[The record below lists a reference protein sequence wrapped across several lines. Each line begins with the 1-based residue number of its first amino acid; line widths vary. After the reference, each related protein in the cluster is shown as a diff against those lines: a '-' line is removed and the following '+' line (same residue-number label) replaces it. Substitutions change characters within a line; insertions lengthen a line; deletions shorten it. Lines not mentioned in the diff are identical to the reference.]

1 MINILDFISGM
12 VFGCIGTIMTLLV
25 MTGHEKYFES

>member
-1 MINILDFISGM
+1 MIYILAFIAGM

-25 MTGHEKYFES
+25 MVGHEKDFES